1 MYVIVNIGL
10 HYLIDIQIIFDIVGF
25 SYKKKMKKK
34 NTSIPMSNIKIVES
48 GKTDNPNKNT

>member
-1 MYVIVNIGL
+1 MLKLDTTNL
-10 HYLIDIQIIFDIVGF
+10 
-25 SYKKKMKKK
+25 KKMKKK